1 MLSPLMTVFVLA
13 VLWLIVLVPM
23 FLRRNDERRRDRGV
37 DGFGRAMRALGRRSV
52 TGQAEVF
59 VAATE
64 EPQRV
69 SIAPAARR
77 PEPAPEEALLHP
89 VDRAEM
95 SQARQQM
102 MARRRRSLTVL
113 GLGSLVFTLVAV
125 FAGGVLWLP
134 AIGFLLGLTGYLW
147 FLRTQ
152 AVRDRERREN
162 RRLREAERRPLGF
175 DATDELTRFEVQ
187 PESVVRIDDD
197 DLDLHDMDTIDLT
210 GLYSDELAGDVAQ
223 RRAS

>member
-1 MLSPLMTVFVLA
+1 MTVFVLA

-77 PEPAPEEALLHP
+77 PEPAPEEALLYP

-113 GLGSLVFTLVAV
+113 GLGSVVFVLIALI
-125 FAGGVLWLP
+125 AGGLLWLP

-147 FLRTQ
+147 FLRGQ
-152 AVRDRERREN
+152 AVRDRERRQN
-162 RRLREAERRPLGF
+162 RRLRESQRRPGGF
-175 DATDELTRFEVQ
+175 DATSELARFEQQ
-187 PESVVRIDDD
+187 PENVVRIDDD
-197 DLDLHDMDTIDLT
+197 DLELHNLDTIDLT
-210 GLYSDELAGDVAQ
+210 GLYTEELGGEVAQ

>member
-1 MLSPLMTVFVLA
+1 MTVFVLV

-23 FLRRNDERRRDRGV
+23 FLRRKDERRRDEGAEV
-37 DGFGRAMRALGRRSV
+37 FGRAMRALGRRTVSSPP
-52 TGQAEVF
+52 EVF
-59 VAATE
+59 VPPDERENRVMIAAGN
-64 EPQRV
+64 
-69 SIAPAARR
+69 RR

-102 MARRRRSLTVL
+102 MARRRRSLTIL
-113 GLGSLVFTLVAV
+113 GLGSLVFTLIAV
-125 FAGGVLWLP
+125 LTGGLLWLP

-147 FLRTQ
+147 FLRSQ
-152 AVRDRERREN
+152 ALRDRERREA
-162 RRLREAERRPLGF
+162 RRMREAQRGPGGF
-175 DATDELTRFEVQ
+175 DATTELARFDEQ

-197 DLDLHDMDTIDLT
+197 DLDLHNIDTIDLT
-210 GLYSDELAGDVAQ
+210 GLYTEQGEPAVAQ

>member
-1 MLSPLMTVFVLA
+1 MTVFVLA

-37 DGFGRAMRALGRRSV
+37 DGFGRAMRALGRRSA

-59 VAATE
+59 VAPNQ
-64 EPQRV
+64 EPPRV
-69 SIAPAARR
+69 SVAPAARR

-113 GLGSLVFTLVAV
+113 GVGSAVFTLIALVAGSL
-125 FAGGVLWLP
+125 FWLP

-147 FLRTQ
+147 FLRSQ
-152 AVRDRERREN
+152 ALRDRERRQG
-162 RRLREAERRPLGF
+162 RQLREAQRRPVGF
-175 DATDELTRFEVQ
+175 DATTELTRFEQQ

-197 DLDLHDMDTIDLT
+197 DLDLHNMDTIDLT
-210 GLYSDELAGDVAQ
+210 GLYTEELAGEVAQ